1 MFHNNDKCTCHDD
14 DRLENREHNK
24 KIQLKKKTLKD
35 SDFLIMPKKAKKK
48 KAIMKRIK
56 KRLRKKI

>member
-48 KAIMKRIK
+48 K
-56 KRLRKKI
+56 LL